1 MGLCFV
7 NIYCAVTL
15 YLQTLHCC
23 LPSGAWW
30 TIKWWSVTTATAN
43 NSFTSLLP
51 PQLFVVTRIL
61 DNEWLI
67 IWTPKSWQIYNTDD
81 QKTAENISN
90 VENISV
96 SRAAHRY
103 MCRPGADCGRGM
115 GRAGRDN
122 QNTAAAWRER
132 GSQQIG
138 RDRALTRSQ
147 LFNRT
152 LRCGYNRFL

>member
-1 MGLCFV
+1 MKSTAARWDSALLIFTVLSPC
-7 NIYCAVTL
+7 ISK
-15 YLQTLHCC
+15 HCTAAC
-23 LPSGAWW
+23 CTVSGGPSM
-30 TIKWWSVTTATAN
+30 IKWWYVTTATAN

-67 IWTPKSWQIYNTDD
+67 IWAPKNWQIYNTDD

-132 GSQQIG
+132 EVVS
-138 RDRALTRSQ
+138 R
-147 LFNRT
+147 
-152 LRCGYNRFL
+152 